1 MNEVRFCLLTLLRHG
16 LGEGNLIFCC
26 AVPTDPN
33 FRQTKIIIIPISY
46 INISSFTIY
55 ISCNLNFFFQIAI
68 KYIKNKNLVH
78 LILLN
83 LGSKETWSLYVT
95 SVDII
100 VQVSFTPGSIFLFL
114 DVPTLRLRIIIIILL
129 TGRHGIIL
137 PTTRTTKN

>member
-33 FRQTKIIIIPISY
+33 FRQTKIIIILISY

-83 LGSKETWSLYVT
+83 LGSKETRSLYVT